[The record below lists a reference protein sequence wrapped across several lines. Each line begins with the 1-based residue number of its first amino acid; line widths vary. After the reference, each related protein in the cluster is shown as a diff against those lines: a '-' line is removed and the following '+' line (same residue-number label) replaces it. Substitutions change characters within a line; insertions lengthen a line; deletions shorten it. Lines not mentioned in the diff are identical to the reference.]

1 MPRVS
6 AQRELLASR
15 NDVWKFIA
23 EPRHFSDWW
32 PGIAAVRPDRRG
44 LAEGARWEIVGSDR
58 PTFFRQA
65 SSSGMLQ
72 VRAVEPY
79 ERFAGYLTGDHL
91 ELELRLQATAEE
103 RTRAVLTVDGTF
115 MWGMSRAL
123 PRRALNRLYAL
134 CQTAADSI

>member
-15 NDVWKFIA
+15 TDVWEFIA
-23 EPRHFSDWW
+23 EPHHFSDWW

-44 LAEGARWEIVGSDR
+44 FAEGARWEVVGSDR
-58 PTFFRQA
+58 PTLFRQA
-65 SSSGMLQ
+65 SSSGTLQ
-72 VRAVEPY
+72 VRAIEPY
-79 ERFAGYLTGDHL
+79 ERFACYLTGDHL
-91 ELELRLQATAEE
+91 ELELRLQATAED
-103 RTRAVLTVDGTF
+103 RTRAVLTVEGTF

-134 CQTAADSI
+134 CQTAAGI